1 MKERFKAVDGFP
13 DIEVGDH
20 GTVRKSDGFIYA
32 RCRSISLRLNG
43 VKRVYSVNRLM
54 WEAFIGPIE
63 NGEIIVFKDVE
74 SKDLRMDNLDKIK
87 RPQFNRS
94 FNGMHGRVGISAR
107 GDGHYVVKRE
117 GKYIGIAP
125 SSEDAIEMWEKN
137 ESKKERRIREYND
150 KYKKQ

>member
-1 MKERFKAVDGFP
+1 M
-13 DIEVGDH
+13 
-20 GTVRKSDGFIYA
+20 
-32 RCRSISLRLNG
+32 
-43 VKRVYSVNRLM
+43 
-54 WEAFIGPIE
+54 GPIE
-63 NGEIIVFKDVE
+63 KGEIIVFKDVE